1 MKTIHLLNIYLILLL
16 HVNLLGF
23 HFDQLP
29 GLCEISPHALPGPN
43 HDSHSTKPIPKMD
56 YVLTPVVLDN
66 GSGMIKAGYAGEEIP
81 KSFFPS

>member
-1 MKTIHLLNIYLILLL
+1 MTCNGEAILRGKVSKRLNSR
-16 HVNLLGF
+16 
-23 HFDQLP
+23 
-29 GLCEISPHALPGPN
+29 ISTHEPRFSAHRVKQAQPA
-43 HDSHSTKPIPKMD
+43 HDPVPRANKMD

>member
-1 MKTIHLLNIYLILLL
+1 MDAARSLWLLSAVDVDGSERWTKLKYSTITVDFFASRL
-16 HVNLLGF
+16 
-23 HFDQLP
+23 
-29 GLCEISPHALPGPN
+29 SPHVHTSGPL
-43 HDSHSTKPIPKMD
+43 HATME